1 MINWSPNSMLLILRY
16 QVLVDQ
22 LLKHRFEEKTED
34 VDKKLPNT
42 NGLVKKNDYTTK
54 VTEPDNKIPSVTG

>member
-1 MINWSPNSMLLILRY
+1 MINWSPNSMLLILKY
-16 QVLVDQ
+16 QVLADQ
-22 LLKHRFEEKTED
+22 LLKHRFEEKIED

-42 NGLVKKNDYTTK
+42 NGLVRKNDYITK